1 MRDDVGGEG
10 IGMTADRRNSK
21 HVPDEERRRERYERY
36 AAARQARI
44 DAEWEREKLAAR
56 HAWIA
61 GGGTDVSFEREWPE
75 MKADMMRRRDAG
87 EKERRQREF
96 RRILQGNF

>member
-1 MRDDVGGEG
+1 
-10 IGMTADRRNSK
+10 
-21 HVPDEERRRERYERY
+21 
-36 AAARQARI
+36 
-44 DAEWEREKLAAR
+44 
-56 HAWIA
+56 
-61 GGGTDVSFEREWPE
+61 